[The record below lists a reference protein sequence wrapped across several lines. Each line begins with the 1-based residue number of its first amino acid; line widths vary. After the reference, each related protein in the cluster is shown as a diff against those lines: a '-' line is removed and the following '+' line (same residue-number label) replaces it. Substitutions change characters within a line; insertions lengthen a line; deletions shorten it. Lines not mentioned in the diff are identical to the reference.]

1 MLFIIF
7 VTLTITSKMIS
18 GLSWNKS
25 DGILPWE
32 SYLQLGEIERPLG
45 LQLNRSSLAHHHF
58 AIGYL
63 CLQSFMYDEAQ
74 NAFNLAININPT
86 FIEAHIGKMLGYI
99 SIIVEC
105 NLLLF

>member
-1 MLFIIF
+1 MMLIVLFF
-7 VTLTITSKMIS
+7 ALLTTISPLAS
-18 GLSWNKS
+18 GLSWNTS

-32 SYLQLGEIERPLG
+32 SYLKLGDIQRPLG

-74 NAFNLAININPT
+74 DAFDLAINLVPT
-86 FIEAHIGKMLGYI
+86 FIEAHIGKILG
-99 SIIVEC
+99 
-105 NLLLF
+105 